1 MSRVLM
7 LISIALANAFRGVRQ
22 ASTTSLLAVLTI
34 AVVLVLV
41 GSASL
46 LVENMVGILDE
57 FSEDLQLTAYLDE
70 TLPEGESALLAERVA
85 AAPGVERVELVTKTQ
100 ALERF
105 ERIAGGA
112 ELLVGLEENPL
123 PASLEIHLVPEA
135 RNAEAMEILRESL
148 DGLPGI
154 EDLAHG
160 QEWIEGY
167 ARAVSLVRGGALG
180 IGIVLGLA
188 ALLIVANTIRLAFYA
203 RRDELDILALVG
215 ASRTFVRVPFL
226 LEGTLQGLLGGL
238 VALVIV
244 YGAFELLLPELRFGL
259 ELVVGR
265 AELRFFTG
273 SEAFGLVAGGAGLGL
288 LGSITA
294 LVGWRNES

>member
-1 MSRVLM
+1 MNRVFV
-7 LISIALANAFRGVRQ
+7 LIGIAVANAFRGVRQ
-22 ASTTSLLAVLTI
+22 ARTTSLLAVLTI
-34 AVVLVLV
+34 AIVLVLV

-46 LVENMVGILDE
+46 LVENMRGIMDE
-57 FSEDLQLTAYLDE
+57 FGAELQLTAYLE
-70 TLPEGESALLAERVA
+70 EPLSQAERAALAERVA
-85 AAPGVERVELVTKTQ
+85 AAPGVERVDIVSKEE

-112 ELLVGLEENPL
+112 ELLAGLDENPL
-123 PASLEIHLVPEA
+123 PASLEIRLLPEA
-135 RNAEAMEILRESL
+135 RTARDLEILTQALE
-148 DGLPGI
+148 GLAGI
-154 EDLAHG
+154 DDLAHG

-167 ARAVSLVRGGALG
+167 ARAVALIRAVSLG

-203 RRDELDILALVG
+203 RRDELDILGLVG

-238 VALVIV
+238 LALAIV
-244 YGAFELLLPELRFGL
+244 YGAFELLLPQVRYGL

-265 AELRFFTG
+265 AELRFFSSG
-273 SEAFGLVAGGAGLGL
+273 EAIGLVASGAGLGL
-288 LGSITA
+288 LGAVTA
-294 LVGWRNES
+294 LAGFRGQT

>member
-1 MSRVLM
+1 M

-22 ASTTSLLAVLTI
+22 ARTTSLLAVLTI

-41 GSASL
+41 GSATL
-46 LVENMVGILDE
+46 LVENMVGILEE
-57 FSEDLQLTAYLDE
+57 FGQELQLTAYLDDSL
-70 TLPEGESALLAERVA
+70 TDADLAPLAERVA
-85 AAPGVERVELVTKTQ
+85 AAPGVERVEVVTKDR

-123 PASLEIHLVPEA
+123 PASLEIFLLPEA

-154 EDLAHG
+154 DDLALG

-167 ARAVSLVRGGALG
+167 ARAVSLVRGGAFG
-180 IGIVLGLA
+180 IAIVLGMA

-203 RRDELDILALVG
+203 RRDELDILSLVG

-226 LEGTLQGLLGGL
+226 LEGLLQGFLGGL
-238 VALVIV
+238 LALAIV
-244 YGAFELLLPELRFGL
+244 YGAYELLLPQMRLGL

-265 AELRFFTG
+265 AELRFFTN
-273 SEAFGLVAGGAGLGL
+273 SESLRLVASGAGLGL

-294 LVGWRNES
+294 LVGWRGES

>member
-1 MSRVLM
+1 MNRVWV
-7 LISIALANAFRGVRQ
+7 LISVAAANAVRGIRR
-22 ASTTSLLAVLTI
+22 ASTTSALAVVTI

-41 GSASL
+41 GCASL
-46 LVENMVGILDE
+46 LVRNMDGILDE
-57 FSEDLQLTAYLDE
+57 FGSDLRVTAFLDAE
-70 TLPEGESALLAERVA
+70 VDEEAQRLLASRVA
-85 AAPGVERVELVTKTQ
+85 TAPGVERVDVVTRAE

-123 PASLEIHLVPEA
+123 PASLEIHLLPEA
-135 RNAEAMEILRESL
+135 RNASAIGILEGAL

-167 ARAVSLVRGGALG
+167 ARAVSLVRGLATG
-180 IGIVLGLA
+180 LGLVLAAA
-188 ALLIVANTIRLAFYA
+188 ALLIVANTIRLAVYA

-238 VALVIV
+238 IALLLVF
-244 YGAFELLLPELRFGL
+244 GAYELLVPQLRSAL
-259 ELVVGR
+259 ELLVGR
-265 AELRFFTG
+265 AELRFFSP
-273 SEAFGLVAGGAGLGL
+273 SEAFGLVASGAGLGL

-294 LVGWRNES
+294 LVGWRG

>member
-1 MSRVLM
+1 M
-7 LISIALANAFRGVRQ
+7 LISIALVNAFRGVRQ

-46 LVENMVGILDE
+46 LVENMAGLLDE
-57 FSEDLQLTAYLDE
+57 FGDDLQLTAYLDDSLSE
-70 TLPEGESALLAERVA
+70 AELGPLAQRVA
-85 AAPGVERVELVTKTQ
+85 AAPGVERVEAVTKAE

-112 ELLVGLEENPL
+112 ELLAGLEGNPL
-123 PASLEIHLVPEA
+123 PASLEIHLLTEA
-135 RNAEAMEILRESL
+135 RTAQAMAILRESL
-148 DGLPGI
+148 EGLPGI
-154 EDLAHG
+154 QELTHG

-167 ARAVSLVRGGALG
+167 ARAVALIRGGAFG
-180 IGIVLGLA
+180 ISIVLGLA
-188 ALLIVANTIRLAFYA
+188 AMLIVANTIRLAFYA
-203 RRDELDILALVG
+203 RRDELEILALVG

-238 VALVIV
+238 IALVIV
-244 YGAFELLLPELRFGL
+244 FAAYELLLPQVRFGL

-273 SEAFGLVAGGAGLGL
+273 SESLRLIASGAGLGL

-294 LVGWRNES
+294 LVGWRGEP

>member
-1 MSRVLM
+1 MSRVLI
-7 LISIALANAFRGVRQ
+7 LISIAFANAFRGVRQ

-46 LVENMVGILDE
+46 LVENMAGILDDFGE
-57 FSEDLQLTAYLDE
+57 ELLLTAYLEDGLSDAE
-70 TLPEGESALLAERVA
+70 LPRLAERVA
-85 AAPGVERVELVTKTQ
+85 AAPGVARVEVVTKAA

-112 ELLVGLEENPL
+112 ALLAGLEENPL
-123 PASLEIHLVPEA
+123 PASLEIHLFPEA
-135 RNAEAMEILRESL
+135 RTAEAMAILRDSL

-154 EDLAHG
+154 DELAHG

-167 ARAVSLVRGGALG
+167 ARAVSLVRGVAVG
-180 IGIVLGLA
+180 IGVVLGMA

-238 VALVIV
+238 LALAVV
-244 YGAFELLLPELRFGL
+244 YGAYELLLPQVRFGL
-259 ELVVGR
+259 DLVLGR
-265 AELRFFTG
+265 AELRFFTN
-273 SEAFGLVAGGAGLGL
+273 SESLRLVAGGAGLGL
-288 LGSITA
+288 LGSMTA
-294 LVGWRNES
+294 LVGWRGES

>member
-1 MSRVLM
+1 M

-22 ASTTSLLAVLTI
+22 ARTTSLLAVLTI

-41 GSASL
+41 GSATL

-57 FSEDLQLTAYLDE
+57 FGQELQLTAYLDDSL
-70 TLPEGESALLAERVA
+70 TDADLAPLAERVA
-85 AAPGVERVELVTKTQ
+85 AAPGVERVEVVTKDR

-123 PASLEIHLVPEA
+123 PASLEIFLLPEA

-154 EDLAHG
+154 DDLALG

-167 ARAVSLVRGGALG
+167 ARAVSLVRGGAFG
-180 IGIVLGLA
+180 IAIVLGMA

-203 RRDELDILALVG
+203 RRDELDILSLVG

-226 LEGTLQGLLGGL
+226 LEGLLQGLLGGL
-238 VALVIV
+238 LALAIV
-244 YGAFELLLPELRFGL
+244 YGAYELLLPQMRLGL

-265 AELRFFTG
+265 AELRFFTN
-273 SEAFGLVAGGAGLGL
+273 SESLRLVASGAGLGL

-294 LVGWRNES
+294 LIGWRGES